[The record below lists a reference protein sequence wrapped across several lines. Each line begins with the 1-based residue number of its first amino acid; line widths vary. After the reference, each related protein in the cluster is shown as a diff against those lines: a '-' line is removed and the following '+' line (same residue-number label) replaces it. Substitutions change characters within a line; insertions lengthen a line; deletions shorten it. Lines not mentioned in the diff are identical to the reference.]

1 MTGVPRG
8 RLHRGSSL
16 ALSVS
21 RFRFWIYTGGTYVV
35 GYALGMD
42 HWHAFL
48 RPDYALYLFYFFIP
62 ANIFIYGVNDLWDEE
77 TDRENPKKE
86 EKEYRFTPGDR
97 KALIRLLSLIAAG
110 SLVLLLFQDWTER
123 AVFLAFLGLSYFYS
137 ARPLRF
143 KEIPFLDFS
152 ANTLYIMPGIF
163 GYYLARGD
171 LPPLLFVLGGYFHIS
186 AMHIFSALPDIEYD
200 RSAGITTTAVLLGKR
215 ASLVLC
221 TLFWAFLSLLV
232 IPLSGYHPVSLL
244 VLLYPA
250 VPLGLLL
257 NEGRDAESLY
267 WYLPFLNTV
276 LGGILFLAA
285 ALHNAGIAA

>member
-1 MTGVPRG
+1 MRQLS
-8 RLHRGSSL
+8 RWSSF

-48 RPDYALYLFYFFIP
+48 QPEYAVYLFYFFIP
-62 ANIFIYGVNDLWDEE
+62 ANILIYGVNDLWDEE
-77 TDRENPKKE
+77 TDRQNPKKE
-86 EKEYRFTPGDR
+86 EKEYKFSPADR
-97 KALIRLLSLIAAG
+97 KMLIGLLSLISAG
-110 SLVLLLFQDWTER
+110 SLTLLLFQDWTER

-152 ANTLYIMPGIF
+152 ANMLYIMPGIF
-163 GYYLARGD
+163 GYYLAGGG
-171 LPPLLFVLGGYFHIS
+171 LPPPLFVLGGYLHIS
-186 AMHIFSALPDIEYD
+186 AMHVFSAVPDIEYD
-200 RSAGITTTAVLLGKR
+200 RSAGITTTAVLLGER
-215 ASLVLC
+215 TSLAFC
-221 TLFWAFLSLLV
+221 TLFWAILSLLV
-232 IPLSGYHPVSLL
+232 ITLSGYHPLSVL

-250 VPLGLLL
+250 VPLAVLI
-257 NEGRDAESLY
+257 NEGRDAGSIY
-267 WYLPFLNTV
+267 WYLPFINTS

-285 ALHNAGIAA
+285 AIHNSGIAA

>member
-1 MTGVPRG
+1 MRQLF
-8 RLHRGSSL
+8 RWFSF

-48 RPDYALYLFYFFIP
+48 RPEYAVYLFYFFIP

-86 EKEYRFTPGDR
+86 EKEYKFSPADR
-97 KALIRLLSLIAAG
+97 KALIVLLSLIAAG
-110 SLVLLLFQDWTER
+110 SFVLLLLQDWTAR

-143 KEIPFLDFS
+143 KEIPLLDFS
-152 ANTLYIMPGIF
+152 ANMLYIMPGIF
-163 GYYLARGD
+163 GYYLAGGD
-171 LPPLLFVLGGYFHIS
+171 LPPLLFVLGGYLHIS
-186 AMHIFSALPDIEYD
+186 AMHVFSAIPDIEYD
-200 RSAGITTTAVLLGKR
+200 RAAGITTTAVLLGER

-221 TLFWAFLSLLV
+221 TLFWAVLSILV
-232 IPLSGYHPVSLL
+232 ITLSGYHPASVL

-250 VPLGLLL
+250 VPFAVLI
-257 NEGRDAESLY
+257 NEKRDAGSLY
-267 WYLPFLNTV
+267 WYLPFINTS

-285 ALHNAGIAA
+285 ALHNSGIAA